1 MTRQNF
7 ELPLSAAP
15 RRPREIAKFS
25 MSAPDPF
32 IITKALDW
40 LAEGRQIALATVIQT
55 WGSAPQP
62 VGSQLL
68 IDAEGNFLGAVAG
81 GCVEA
86 EVIMEA
92 VDVIASVQPKSLE
105 FGVEDNTAWKV
116 GLACG
121 GSIRIFIEKIDEGHN
136 SQADGLLHR
145 LISDLES
152 RRQVAL

>member
-1 MTRQNF
+1 
-7 ELPLSAAP
+7 
-15 RRPREIAKFS
+15 

-32 IITKALDW
+32 IITKPLDW
-40 LAEGRQIALATVIQT
+40 LAEGRGIALATVIQT

-68 IDAEGNFLGAVAG
+68 IDAEGNFLGSVSG

-86 EVIMEA
+86 EVITEA
-92 VDVIASVQPKSLE
+92 ADVIATGEPKSLE

-121 GSIRIFIEKIDEGHN
+121 GSIRIFVERVEKSHGF
-136 SQADGLLHR
+136 SDGLLHR
-145 LISDLES
+145 LIGGGGA
-152 RRQVAL
+152 RPQVP